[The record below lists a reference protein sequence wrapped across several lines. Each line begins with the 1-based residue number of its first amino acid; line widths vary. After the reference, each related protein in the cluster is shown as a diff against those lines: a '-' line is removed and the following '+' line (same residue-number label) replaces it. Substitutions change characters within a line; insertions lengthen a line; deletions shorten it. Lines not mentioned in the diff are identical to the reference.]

1 MKKAMN
7 FLIPIIISIIIAI
20 LATVMINKSLNNKLA
35 ILMQEKDISLIG
47 SKYGDVVKD
56 KSALNKTLLSNEG
69 TLFLLGSS
77 EMGIQVP
84 QNSINMFPFKGAE
97 YSTSCFGRAF
107 VQDLQQATY
116 LGAGNMQQNQ
126 KVTLLLSMQ
135 WFEEKDAVLPYN
147 FAVNFSD
154 TQFYKFLNNPKI
166 SEENKQYYCERI
178 YTMLNKAK
186 KYPAEAFYARL
197 YYKPTMLKKS
207 IKLIFEPYYKAK
219 EYLLDIQDKAL
230 LYKELKDLPPK
241 SDKQELKEI
250 NWADEYDK
258 IKEENSKIT
267 YTNEF
272 HLDDKYY
279 KKNLAELT
287 KTKGISKGENP
298 IESKEIDDYKFF
310 LSVCKDL
317 NIEPY
322 IILLPVNERYYDY
335 VELPKDKRDAYYDK
349 VKKIAEDNQVEVL
362 NLKEY
367 GDKDGFLIDPKH
379 LGNEGWLKV
388 SEEIYKHFNK

>member
-7 FLIPIIISIIIAI
+7 FLIPIIIAIVIAI
-20 LATVMINKSLNNKLA
+20 LVTLNINTTLDTKLA
-35 ILMQEKDISLIG
+35 SLMQEKDISLMG

-56 KSALNKTLLSNEG
+56 KSALDKTLLSNEG

-97 YSTSCFGRAF
+97 YRTSCFGRAY

-116 LGAGNMQQNQ
+116 LGAGNMQENQ

-147 FAVNFSD
+147 FSVNFSD
-154 TQFYKFLNNPKI
+154 MQFYKFLNNPKI

-178 YTMLNKAK
+178 YTMLNEAK

-197 YYKPTMLKKS
+197 YYKPTLLKKS
-207 IKLIFEPYYKAK
+207 VKLIFEPYYKAK
-219 EYLLDIQDKAL
+219 EYLLDIKDKAL
-230 LYKELKDLPPK
+230 LYKELKDLPFK
-241 SDKQELKEI
+241 SDKEELKEI
-250 NWADEYDK
+250 NWADEYEK
-258 IKEENSKIT
+258 IKVENEKNT
-267 YTNEF
+267 YKNEF
-272 HLDDKYY
+272 HLDDNYY
-279 KKNLAELT
+279 KKNLTELT
-287 KTKGISKGENP
+287 KTKGISKGESP

-310 LSVCKDL
+310 LSVCNDL

-322 IILLPVNERYYDY
+322 IILLPVNGWYYDY

-349 VKKIAEDNQVEVL
+349 VEKIAEDNKVEVL

-367 GDKDGFLIDPKH
+367 ENKEGFLTDPKH

>member
-7 FLIPIIISIIIAI
+7 FLIPIMIAISI
-20 LATVMINKSLNNKLA
+20 ATLVTLMINTTLNKKLA
-35 ILMQEKDISLIG
+35 SLMQEKDISLIG

-56 KSALNKTLLSNEG
+56 KSALDKTLLSNEE

-97 YSTSCFGRAF
+97 YGTSCFGRAF

-116 LGAGNMQQNQ
+116 LGAGDMKENQ
-126 KVTLLLSMQ
+126 RVTLLLSMQ
-135 WFEEKDAVLPYN
+135 WFEEKDAILPYD
-147 FAVNFSD
+147 FSVNFSD
-154 TQFYKFLNNPKI
+154 MQFYKFLNNPKI

-197 YYKPTMLKKS
+197 YCNPTMFKKS
-207 IKLIFEPYYKAK
+207 VKLIFEPYYKAK
-219 EYLLDIQDKAL
+219 EYLLDIKDKAL
-230 LYKELKDLPPK
+230 LYNELKELPAK
-241 SDKQELKEI
+241 SDKKELKEI
-250 NWADEYDK
+250 KWSDEYEK
-258 IKEENSKIT
+258 IKEENDKNT

-272 HLDDKYY
+272 HLDDNYY
-279 KKNLAELT
+279 KKNLIELT

-298 IESKEIDDYKFF
+298 SESKEIDDYKFF

-317 NIEPY
+317 NIKPY
-322 IILLPVNERYYDY
+322 IILLPVNELYYDY

-349 VKKIAEDNQVEVL
+349 VKKIAEDNKFEVL
-362 NLKEY
+362 NLQEYDNKE
-367 GDKDGFLIDPKH
+367 GFLIDPKH

-388 SEEIYKHFNK
+388 SEEIYKHFDK

>member
-1 MKKAMN
+1 MKKAIN
-7 FLIPIIISIIIAI
+7 FLIPIIISIVIAI
-20 LATVMINKSLNNKLA
+20 IVTSMIHTALDKKLNS
-35 ILMQEKDISLIG
+35 LMQEKDISLIG
-47 SKYGDVVKD
+47 CNYGDVVKD
-56 KSALNKTLLSNEG
+56 KSALDKTLLSNEG

-97 YSTSCFGRAF
+97 YRTSCFGRAF
-107 VQDLQQATY
+107 IQDLQQATY
-116 LGAGNMQQNQ
+116 LGSGNLQENQ

-154 TQFYKFLNNPKI
+154 MQFYKFLNNPKI
-166 SEENKQYYCERI
+166 SEENKQYYCERV

-207 IKLIFEPYYKAK
+207 VKLIFEPYYKVK
-219 EYLLDIQDKAL
+219 QYLLDIKDKAL
-230 LYKELKDLPPK
+230 LYKEMKDLPPK

-250 NWADEYDK
+250 NWNDEYDK
-258 IKEENSKIT
+258 VKAKNSKLT

-272 HLDDKYY
+272 HLEDKYY
-279 KKNLAELT
+279 KKNLTELT
-287 KTKGISKGENP
+287 KTKGISRGENP
-298 IESKEIDDYKFF
+298 TESKEIDDYKFF

-322 IILLPVNERYYDY
+322 IILLPVNGWYYDY

-349 VKKIAEDNQVEVL
+349 VQKIGEDNNLEVL
-362 NLKEY
+362 NLEEY
-367 GDKDGFLIDPKH
+367 GDKEGFLTDPKH